1 VSLFGQQVML
11 AQEQERLVQEQ
22 VRLEQE
28 QESWS
33 ESLADCSRTGCSSQ
47 PLAVVAATE
56 IHDLDCLLV
65 VQAGTSETKGW
76 TAVAV
81 QAEMPG
87 SRILVG
93 GSSCFQHL
101 LS

>member
-1 VSLFGQQVML
+1 VSLFGQQV
-11 AQEQERLVQEQ
+11 RLLQEQ
-22 VRLEQE
+22 VRLVQE

-33 ESLADCSRTGCSSQ
+33 ASLADCSRTGCSSQ

-65 VQAGTSETKGW
+65 VQAGTSEKKGW
-76 TAVAV
+76 MAVVV
-81 QAEMPG
+81 QVEMPG

-93 GSSCFQHL
+93 GSLCFQHL